1 MSNNEKKEAEAT
13 VSVAAASA
21 ASTGSDNI
29 DPPEELFHQNIKV
42 NTNFRKF
49 LSNIETLH
57 LENEELEDSDESD
70 DDDDDEEEDDDED
83 EDDEENDNY
92 DDDDESN
99 DEYDQEIE
107 YDDDEETKSSKN
119 HNQQETD
126 QTIIDEFNDVTTKYL
141 NILGEDLLMEEQD
154 ILVENSVNTN
164 TTNINNNN
172 KLSNLNQSPES
183 DHQLSVNHHKDIDN
197 NDDDDDDDETAT
209 YFDDRFK
216 IAQVDLIAVVEQLN
230 KTIESERNEKNRL
243 KIRLNNVIQE
253 NKNKSSLITQFE
265 IERNELI
272 SELNNLRSLKIK
284 ETKRLNAELDAVSRE
299 YSQVMSERDMVHKEM
314 EALQEQLSK
323 AQDRLK
329 KYARESVVLAS
340 TNTQQHYHNESVH
353 NYNDLNLT
361 NLCNMSINETNVNA
375 NLNVGPLN
383 EMNTSTSRQQKVN
396 SLIYG
401 YSSVMDE
408 SLEIDSLRQQINMLT
423 RQRDDAVNQVDYFCC
438 F

>member
-1 MSNNEKKEAEAT
+1 
-13 VSVAAASA
+13 
-21 ASTGSDNI
+21 
-29 DPPEELFHQNIKV
+29 
-42 NTNFRKF
+42 
-49 LSNIETLH
+49 
-57 LENEELEDSDESD
+57 
-70 DDDDDEEEDDDED
+70 
-83 EDDEENDNY
+83 
-92 DDDDESN
+92 
-99 DEYDQEIE
+99 
-107 YDDDEETKSSKN
+107 
-119 HNQQETD
+119 
-126 QTIIDEFNDVTTKYL
+126 
-141 NILGEDLLMEEQD
+141 MEEQD